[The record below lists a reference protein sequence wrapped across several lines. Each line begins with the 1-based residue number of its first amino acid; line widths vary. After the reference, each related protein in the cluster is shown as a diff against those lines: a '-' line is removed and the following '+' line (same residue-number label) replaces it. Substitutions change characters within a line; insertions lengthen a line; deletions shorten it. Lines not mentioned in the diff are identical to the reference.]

1 MVIKTVIAL
10 LLVSQGVLIEHTIMP
25 SVHECLKSKR
35 EMLRNMSDSV
45 QITCAEVQA
54 EIKRLLPQ
62 YPNNINH
69 LANYRKLGRKLHQ
82 R

>member
-10 LLVSQGVLIEHTIMP
+10 LLFSQGALIEHTMMP
-25 SVHECLKSKR
+25 SVHDCLKTKR

-54 EIKRLLPQ
+54 EIKVIQGKEFIQSLQ
-62 YPNNINH
+62 
-69 LANYRKLGRKLHQ
+69 KQ
-82 R
+82 

>member
-10 LLVSQGVLIEHTIMP
+10 LLFSNGALIEHTMMS
-25 SVHECLKSKR
+25 SVHDCLKAKR

-54 EIKRLLPQ
+54 EIKTIQGKEFIQSLQ
-62 YPNNINH
+62 
-69 LANYRKLGRKLHQ
+69 KQ
-82 R
+82 

>member
-10 LLVSQGVLIEHTIMP
+10 LLFSQGALIEHTMMP
-25 SVHECLKSKR
+25 SVHDCLKAKR

-54 EIKRLLPQ
+54 EIEIIQ
-62 YPNNINH
+62 
-69 LANYRKLGRKLHQ
+69 GREFIKSLQ
-82 R
+82 KQ

>member
-10 LLVSQGVLIEHTIMP
+10 LLFSQGVLIEHTMMP
-25 SVHECLKSKR
+25 SVHDCLKTKR

-54 EIKRLLPQ
+54 EIEIIQ
-62 YPNNINH
+62 
-69 LANYRKLGRKLHQ
+69 GREFIKSLQ
-82 R
+82 KQ

>member
-10 LLVSQGVLIEHTIMP
+10 LLFSQGVLIEHTMMP
-25 SVHECLKSKR
+25 SVHDCLKAKR

-54 EIKRLLPQ
+54 EIEIIQ
-62 YPNNINH
+62 
-69 LANYRKLGRKLHQ
+69 GREFIKSLQ
-82 R
+82 KQ

>member
-10 LLVSQGVLIEHTIMP
+10 LLFSHGVLIEHTMMP
-25 SVHECLKSKR
+25 SVHDCLKAKR

-54 EIKRLLPQ
+54 EIEIIQ
-62 YPNNINH
+62 
-69 LANYRKLGRKLHQ
+69 GREFIKSLQ
-82 R
+82 KQ

>member
-10 LLVSQGVLIEHTIMP
+10 LLFSQGALIEHTMMP
-25 SVHECLKSKR
+25 SVHDCLKTKR

-54 EIKRLLPQ
+54 EIEIIQ
-62 YPNNINH
+62 
-69 LANYRKLGRKLHQ
+69 GREFIKSLQ
-82 R
+82 KQ

>member
-10 LLVSQGVLIEHTIMP
+10 LLFSQGVLIEHTMMP
-25 SVHECLKSKR
+25 SVHDCLKTKR

-54 EIKRLLPQ
+54 EIKVIQGKEFIQSLQ
-62 YPNNINH
+62 
-69 LANYRKLGRKLHQ
+69 KQ
-82 R
+82 

>member
-25 SVHECLKSKR
+25 SVHDCLKSKR

-45 QITCAEVQA
+45 QITCAEVEA
-54 EIKRLLPQ
+54 EIKTIQ
-62 YPNNINH
+62 GKEFIQSI
-69 LANYRKLGRKLHQ
+69 KKSS
-82 R
+82 